1 MSINTK
7 NNFDLIRLFAATQV
21 AIVHISD
28 HLQYKN
34 YFIDA
39 LAIFPGVPIFFF
51 VSGFL
56 IYGSYEKSIDNVNT
70 NYNFFIKR
78 FLRLYPALWMCLIL
92 SILSIWYSGYF
103 EKVDL
108 SWKEFVPWFVAQA
121 SFFQFFNPEFLRG
134 YGVGVINGS
143 LWTISVE
150 LQFYILTPLLFFI
163 LSRVNNIRAIMLVI
177 FFVII
182 NVINARFNDESTII
196 LKLFGVSFL
205 PWIYMFILGAILY
218 KNQKLLEHI
227 GRTPLLLLLVFYI
240 AAYFFTKD
248 FGWGNSINPLGYI
261 LLLAIIIKLAFSLPS
276 LSDSILRRN
285 DFSYGIYIFHMP
297 IVSYLLN
304 LGITGLDGFLI
315 ALASTIL
322 IAVASWLFLEKQCL
336 RLKSNALRKL

>member
-103 EKVDL
+103 DRIDL
-108 SWKEFVPWFVAQA
+108 SWKEFIPWFLAQA
-121 SFFQFFNPEFLRG
+121 SFFQFFNPEFLRD

-150 LQFYILTPLLFFI
+150 LQFYILTPLLFLI
-163 LSRVNNIRAIMLVI
+163 LKRVSNTKAIIFVI

-182 NVINARFNDESTII
+182 NVLNSRLNDESSII
-196 LKLFGVSFL
+196 LKLFGISFL
-205 PWIYMFILGAILY
+205 PWIYMFIMGALLY
-218 KNQKLLEHI
+218 KNQNLLAYI
-227 GRTPLLLLLVFYI
+227 KRVPLFLLIIFFI
-240 AAYFFTKD
+240 AAYFLTKD
-248 FGWGNSINPLGYI
+248 FGWGNSINPLGYF
-261 LLLAIIIKLAFSLPS
+261 LLLAIIIRLAFSLPG

-304 LGITGLDGFLI
+304 FGITGIEGFLI
-315 ALASTIL
+315 ALASTAI
-322 IAVASWLFLEKQCL
+322 IAVASWFFLEKQCL